1 MQEVFSQETDVNLGF
16 VAHPKTRHCSG
27 QDYSNISRAP
37 ARCDA
42 QKWAVLHTM
51 EMLKNNRCSP
61 CTPPPIGKWGRAVM
75 LAILLLAFVIA
86 CQGWTLAE
94 AQPARFAVV
103 VSGASGGGEY
113 GERFWDW
120 SSKMVASFKGPLQ
133 LPDENLFFLAEDPE
147 RDPSLVTA
155 QAVKSEFMRVIGEL
169 ESRVRPN
176 DLLFLLLLGHGN
188 FDGSDYRYNLRGPDL
203 TGAELSAILDRFP
216 TQRIVLVCTTPASG
230 ALIPR
235 LSGGNRV
242 ILTATKNGYEG
253 NETVFARFFVQ
264 SFQNPE
270 VDTDKS
276 RQVSLLEAY
285 TFTHRKVKEW
295 YAEKNQLATEH
306 ARLDDNG
313 DGVGSALPEVGSA
326 EGSLAGRV
334 TLAAPAEA
342 AAPAG
347 SPSALTE
354 LEALRKKK
362 LDLES
367 SLRELRTRKTI
378 LPSDQYREQLEA
390 LLVELARTTRAIR
403 ERTDR

>member
-1 MQEVFSQETDVNLGF
+1 MKMLEIKCLS
-16 VAHPKTRHCSG
+16 RHR
-27 QDYSNISRAP
+27 QRP
-37 ARCDA
+37 A
-42 QKWAVLHTM
+42 QK
-51 EMLKNNRCSP
+51 C
-61 CTPPPIGKWGRAVM
+61 GRAVT
-75 LAILLLAFVIA
+75 LPILLLALAIA
-86 CQGWTLAE
+86 CQGWTLAD
-94 AQPARFAVV
+94 APPARFAVV

-367 SLRELRTRKTI
+367 SLQELRTRKTI